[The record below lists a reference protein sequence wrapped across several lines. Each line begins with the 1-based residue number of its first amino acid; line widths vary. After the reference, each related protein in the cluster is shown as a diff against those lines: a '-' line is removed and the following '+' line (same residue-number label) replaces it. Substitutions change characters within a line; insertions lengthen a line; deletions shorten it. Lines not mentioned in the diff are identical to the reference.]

1 MLSLTSADT
10 GTLMISLMRPG
21 PGHWEKLGE
30 IETER
35 QKGRGRED
43 YEKVVKVC
51 DCSPDCLM
59 LH

>member
-10 GTLMISLMRPG
+10 GTRLNDISDEALAWP
-21 PGHWEKLGE
+21 LGE

>member
-1 MLSLTSADT
+1 
-10 GTLMISLMRPG
+10 MISLMRPG